1 MKFLLMLTVLAS
13 TSVFA
18 QGMGSE
24 NKISC
29 WDSAQENGH
38 RKPVYVFEE
47 KGRYDAAV
55 NREIKLVYPKY
66 VQLEEKHGCLVARDE
81 HGGEPANGFKFKACL
96 GEGQEHRRLIPV
108 EIEYEYDRQEEE
120 ATVYCER
127 DILDF
132 LRDGRRDNT

>member
-1 MKFLLMLTVLAS
+1 MKFLLALTVLAS

-18 QGMGSE
+18 QGMG
-24 NKISC
+24 NGDKIKC
-29 WDSAQENGH
+29 WDSAQENGN

-55 NREIKLVYPKY
+55 KREISLVYPKY
-66 VQLEEKHGCLVARDE
+66 VQLEEKHGCLVSQNDRPE
-81 HGGEPANGFKFKACL
+81 LANGFKFKACL

-120 ATVYCER
+120 VTVYCER
-127 DILDF
+127 DIKDF
-132 LRDGRRDNT
+132 LGNGHSTDM